1 MELSRTPLY
10 LPGRR
15 TCVLGIIRVLIV
27 WLLILAGAVEAVWGL
42 LQVYGY
48 EPSNHSLY
56 ALTGSFYNP
65 GPYSGFLAMCL
76 PLALHEW
83 LKGKGVWKHLAL
95 GALVLMSVVLPS
107 GMSRSAWL
115 AALVASGYVL
125 GMHYREKVCRYW
137 NYFCVGGLLLAVL
150 GVGAYHWKK
159 DSADGRLLMWKVA
172 SQAVLEHPLK
182 GVGWEHVAGA
192 YGDAQEKYFA
202 SGMATTQEEHVAG
215 APEYVF
221 NEYLQV
227 ALAWGVPALCGIL
240 LVVVSCFCLGHQHR
254 LYGVCGGLVS
264 LGVFSF
270 SSYPFQFMEFIL
282 AFLTLL
288 VACVMTCRNVWVQ
301 GLVLVLGIGLSI
313 YLLEHRPQKNIRR
326 VFDQAHGLHKAGQW
340 QASTELLEEAMKK
353 SSDAMILN
361 IIGKNFQALGKYEEA
376 EEWFVRSTH
385 RLPNRIYP
393 YYLLAKLYAE
403 HLDIFPR
410 EKLEWTARMVMEK
423 EAKVESTAIRQMR
436 EEVKKLLNVKH
447 GYNGGE
453 RNNQGS
459 TYGITE

>member
-1 MELSRTPLY
+1 MNMGNSHSINIGVKML
-10 LPGRR
+10 
-15 TCVLGIIRVLIV
+15 VV
-27 WLLILAGAVEAVWGL
+27 WLLILAGAIEAIWGL

-83 LKGKGVWKHLAL
+83 LEGKRIWKHVAL
-95 GALVLMSVVLPS
+95 VALVLMLVVLPS

-137 NYFCVGGLLLAVL
+137 KYFCVGSLLLAVL

-172 SQAVLEHPLK
+172 TLAVLEHSWQ
-182 GVGWEHVAGA
+182 GVGWENVAGA
-192 YGDAQEKYFA
+192 YGDAQERYFA
-202 SGMATTQEEHVAG
+202 SGAASEQEAHVAG

-227 ALAWGVPALCGIL
+227 AMAWSVPALCGIL
-240 LVVVSCFCLGHQHR
+240 LLVGVCFYLGHR
-254 LYGVCGGLVS
+254 GRMFGVCGGLLS
-264 LGVFSF
+264 LGMFSF
-270 SSYPFQFMEFIL
+270 SSYPFQFVEFIVAL
-282 AFLTLL
+282 IALL
-288 VACVMTCRNVWVQ
+288 VACMMKLRNVCLQVS
-301 GLVLVLGIGLSI
+301 VLIIGIVVCL
-313 YLLEHRPQKNIRR
+313 YLYDYREEHPIRK
-326 VFDQAHGLHKAGQW
+326 AHTMFERAHSLHKAGEW
-340 QASTELLEEAMKK
+340 EASTELLKETMRI

-361 IIGKNFQALGKYEEA
+361 IIGKNCQALGHYEEA
-376 EEWFVRSTH
+376 EEWFIRFTH

-393 YYLLAKLYAE
+393 YYLLAKMYAE
-403 HLDIFPR
+403 CPDIFAR
-410 EKLEWTARMVMEK
+410 EKLEWAVKMVLEK
-423 EAKVESTAIRQMR
+423 EAKVESTAVKQMR
-436 EEVKKLLNVKH
+436 EEVMVLLDK
-447 GYNGGE
+447 
-453 RNNQGS
+453 NQ
-459 TYGITE
+459 

>member
-1 MELSRTPLY
+1 M
-10 LPGRR
+10 
-15 TCVLGIIRVLIV
+15 LGVTRAIIV
-27 WLLILAGAVEAVWGL
+27 WGLIAAGALEAVWGL

-83 LKGKGVWKHLAL
+83 LEGKRIWKHLAL
-95 GALVLMSVVLPS
+95 VAWVLMLVVLPS

-125 GMHYREKVCRYW
+125 GMHYRDRLYRFRKFFW
-137 NYFCVGGLLLAVL
+137 IGGLLLILL

-172 SQAVLEHPLK
+172 IQVVLEYPWQ
-182 GVGWEHVAGA
+182 GVGWENVAGA
-192 YGDAQEKYFA
+192 YGDAQERYFA
-202 SGMATTQEEHVAG
+202 SGVASEQEVHVAG

-227 ALAWGVPALCGIL
+227 AMAWGVPALCGIL
-240 LVVVSCFCLGHQHR
+240 LLVGGCFCLGHR
-254 LYGVCGGLVS
+254 GRMFGVCGALLS
-264 LGVFSF
+264 LSVFSF
-270 SSYPFQFMEFIL
+270 SSYPFQFLEFIV
-282 AFLTLL
+282 AFGALL
-288 VACVMTCRNVWVQ
+288 VACLMRLRNVYLQVA
-301 GLVLVLGIGLSI
+301 VLIIGIGVCL
-313 YLLEHRPQKNIRR
+313 YLYDYREEHPMRK
-326 VFDQAHGLHKAGQW
+326 AHTMFNRAHSLHKAGEW
-340 QASTELLEEAMKK
+340 EASTEILKETMRI

-361 IIGKNFQALGKYEEA
+361 IIGKNCQALGEYKEA
-376 EEWFVRSTH
+376 EEWFIRSTH

-403 HLDIFPR
+403 HPKFFPR
-410 EKLEWTARMVMEK
+410 EKLEWAVRMVLEK
-423 EAKVESTAIRQMR
+423 EAKVESIAIKQMR
-436 EEVKKLLNVKH
+436 EEVKFLLDAN
-447 GYNGGE
+447 
-453 RNNQGS
+453 
-459 TYGITE
+459 

>member
-1 MELSRTPLY
+1 M
-10 LPGRR
+10 
-15 TCVLGIIRVLIV
+15 LGIIRVLIV

-76 PLALHEW
+76 PMALHEW
-83 LKGKGVWKHLAL
+83 LKGKGVWKYLAL
-95 GALVLMSVVLPS
+95 VALALMLVVRPS

-115 AALVASGYVL
+115 AALVASGYVWA
-125 GMHYREKVCRYW
+125 MHYREKLYSYRKALW
-137 NYFCVGGLLLAVL
+137 VGGLLLIIL
-150 GVGAYHWKK
+150 GIGAYHWKK
-159 DSADGRLLMWKVA
+159 DSADGRLLIWKVA
-172 SQAVLEHPLK
+172 TQAVMEHPYT
-182 GVGWEHVAGA
+182 GVGWEQVAGA
-192 YGDAQEKYFA
+192 YGDAQERYFA
-202 SGMATTQEEHVAG
+202 SGMATAQEEHVAG

-227 ALAWGVPALCGIL
+227 ALAWGVPALCIIL
-240 LVVVSCFCLGHQHR
+240 LVVSGCFCLGHR
-254 LYGVCGGLVS
+254 GREYGVCGGLLS
-264 LGVFSF
+264 LGVFAF
-270 SSYPFQFMEFIL
+270 SSYPFQFMEFIV
-282 AFLTLL
+282 AFLALL
-288 VACVMTCRNVWVQ
+288 VACVMTCRKVWVQ
-301 GLVLVLGIGLSI
+301 GLALLVGIGVGV
-313 YLLEHRPQKNIRR
+313 YLYEKIPKQR
-326 VFDQAHGLHKAGQW
+326 VRILFEQAHSLHKAGEW
-340 QASTELLEEAMKK
+340 EDSTELLKELMKK

-361 IIGKNFQALGKYEEA
+361 IIGKNYQALGRYEEA
-376 EEWFVRSTH
+376 EEWFIRSTH

-410 EKLEWTARMVMEK
+410 EKLEWAVRVVMEK
-423 EAKVESTAIRQMR
+423 EAKVQSTAIRQMR
-436 EEVKKLLNVKH
+436 EEVKKLLNEKY

>member
-1 MELSRTPLY
+1 MENRF
-10 LPGRR
+10 
-15 TCVLGIIRVLIV
+15 GINDIFPVIKGFIV
-27 WLLILAGAVEAVWGL
+27 WGLIAAGALEAVWGL
-42 LQVYGY
+42 LQLYGY

-83 LKGKGVWKHLAL
+83 LEGKRLWKHV
-95 GALVLMSVVLPS
+95 ALVAWVLMLVMLPS

-125 GMHYREKVCRYW
+125 GMHNRERLYRYRKFFW
-137 NYFCVGGLLLAVL
+137 IGGLLLILL
-150 GVGAYHWKK
+150 GIGAYHWKK

-172 SQAVLEHPLK
+172 TQAVLEHPWQ

-192 YGDAQEKYFA
+192 YGDAQERYFA
-202 SGMATTQEEHVAG
+202 SGVATEQEEHVAG

-227 ALAWGVPALCGIL
+227 AMAWGVPALCGIL
-240 LVVVSCFCLGHQHR
+240 LLVGGCFYLGHR
-254 LYGVCGGLVS
+254 GSMFGVCGALLS

-270 SSYPFQFMEFIL
+270 SSYPFQFLEFIV
-282 AFLTLL
+282 AFGALL
-288 VACVMTCRNVWVQ
+288 VACLMRLRNVYLQVA
-301 GLVLVLGIGLSI
+301 VLIIGIGVCL
-313 YLLEHRPQKNIRR
+313 YLYDYREEHPMRK
-326 VFDQAHGLHKAGQW
+326 AHTMFNRAHSLHKAGEW
-340 QASTELLEEAMKK
+340 EASTEILKETMRI

-361 IIGKNFQALGKYEEA
+361 IIGKNCQALGEYKEA
-376 EEWFVRSTH
+376 EEWFIRSTH

-403 HLDIFPR
+403 HPKFFPR
-410 EKLEWTARMVMEK
+410 EKLEWAVRMVLEK
-423 EAKVESTAIRQMR
+423 EAKVESTAIKQMR
-436 EEVKKLLNVKH
+436 EEVKFLLDAN
-447 GYNGGE
+447 
-453 RNNQGS
+453 
-459 TYGITE
+459 

>member
-1 MELSRTPLY
+1 MNMGSSYSINIGVKKLVVWS
-10 LPGRR
+10 
-15 TCVLGIIRVLIV
+15 LIA
-27 WLLILAGAVEAVWGL
+27 AGALEAVWGL

-83 LKGKGVWKHLAL
+83 LEGKRIGKHVAL
-95 GALVLMSVVLPS
+95 VALVLMLVVLPS

-137 NYFCVGGLLLAVL
+137 KYFCVGGLLLVVL
-150 GVGAYHWKK
+150 AVGAYHWKK

-172 SQAVLEHPLK
+172 TQAVLDQPWQ
-182 GVGWEHVAGA
+182 GVGWEYVAGA
-192 YGDAQEKYFA
+192 YGDAQERYFA
-202 SGMATTQEEHVAG
+202 SGAASEQEAHVAG

-227 ALAWGVPALCGIL
+227 AMAWGVPALCGIL
-240 LVVVSCFCLGHQHR
+240 LLVGGCFYLGHR
-254 LYGVCGGLVS
+254 GRMFGVCGGLLS

-270 SSYPFQFMEFIL
+270 SSYPFQFMEFIVAL
-282 AFLTLL
+282 IALL
-288 VACVMTCRNVWVQ
+288 VSCAMGYRKVWVRV
-301 GLVLVLGIGLSI
+301 LALVLGIGI
-313 YLLEHRPQKNIRR
+313 GVYLAEHRPTKNARR
-326 VFDQAHGLHKAGQW
+326 MFEQAHALHKAGQW
-340 QASTELLEEAMKK
+340 HASIELLEETMKV
-353 SSDAMILN
+353 SSDAMVLN
-361 IIGKNFQALGKYEEA
+361 IIGKNYQALGQPYLA
-376 EEWFVRSTH
+376 ESWFIRSTH

-403 HLDIFPR
+403 HPKVFPR
-410 EKLEWTARMVMEK
+410 EKLEWTVKMVLEK
-423 EAKVESTAIRQMR
+423 EAKVESTAIKQMR
-436 EEVKKLLNVKH
+436 EEVKDIMQ
-447 GYNGGE
+447 
-453 RNNQGS
+453 NNDKKR
-459 TYGITE
+459 